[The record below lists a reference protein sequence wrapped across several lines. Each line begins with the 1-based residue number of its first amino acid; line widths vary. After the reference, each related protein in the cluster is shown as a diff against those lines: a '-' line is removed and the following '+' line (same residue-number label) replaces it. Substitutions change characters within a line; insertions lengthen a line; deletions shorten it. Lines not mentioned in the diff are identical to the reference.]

1 MREARAETEV
11 EMWPDPIIPT
21 LGLKETVRL
30 GKEIYEREIRHKVE
44 PEHIGKV
51 VAIDVDSGCW
61 ALGDDKIIPDED
73 VAVGRLRAKQPD
85 AVNIL
90 CERAGYYA
98 LRSFGAGSLRRTD

>member
-1 MREARAETEV
+1 MKDVGTQTDMTHENVRRRKLVPGETA
-11 EMWPDPIIPT
+11 
-21 LGLKETVRL
+21 RL
-30 GKEIYEREIRHKVE
+30 GKEIYEREIRHRVE

-61 ALGDDKIIPDED
+61 ALGDDRIIPDED
-73 VAVGRLRAKQPD
+73 VAVERLKKKQPG

-90 CERAGYYA
+90 CERVGYYA

>member
-1 MREARAETEV
+1 MRDAGTQVDMTHEYVSRRRLAPGETA
-11 EMWPDPIIPT
+11 
-21 LGLKETVRL
+21 RL
-30 GKEIYEREIRHKVE
+30 GKEIYEREIRHRVE
-44 PEHIGKV
+44 PEHIGRV

-61 ALGDDKIIPDED
+61 ALGDDRTIPDED

-90 CERAGYYA
+90 CERAGYHA